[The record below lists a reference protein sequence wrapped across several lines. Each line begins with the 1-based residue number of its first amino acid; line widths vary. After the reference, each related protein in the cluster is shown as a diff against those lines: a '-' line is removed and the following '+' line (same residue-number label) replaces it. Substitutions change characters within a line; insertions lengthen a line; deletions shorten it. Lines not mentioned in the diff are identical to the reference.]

1 MKKYKLLL
9 VGLGPRGLN
18 WFDTIKKHKIA
29 NIIGICDLNKKN
41 SFKKKINLPF
51 YTNLEKSMIQI

>member
-18 WFDTIKKHKIA
+18 WFDTIRKNKMA
-29 NIIGICDLNKKN
+29 NIMLCFDGAKMHTTKLT
-41 SFKKKINLPF
+41 L
-51 YTNLEKSMIQI
+51 